1 MEKIKY
7 GSWTDWIKF
16 EDLYEYYGLI
26 NNDLK
31 TNRGSTI
38 DWNGISGKALQDNG
52 FRLRSKEY
60 GNGSFKSLPL
70 KISLNQK
77 NCLLVESDVGV
88 YCLKITSDDRNFHYV
103 GVSYSPNNAIHGRL
117 VHHFIKIA
125 GTCSFAGGR
134 YSDDSPEFKKMR
146 EYFRDIGINTSLPEF
161 FKTSVNISFIK
172 FPNNNNIL
180 SKVMKIEGMAMQAFR
195 HYFGIIPELNSRD
208 ETYNI
213 ENFPFKN

>member
-1 MEKIKY
+1 MKKVKY

-26 NNDLK
+26 NKDLK
-31 TNRGSTI
+31 SNRGSTI
-38 DWNGISGKALQDNG
+38 EWNSKSGKPLQDNG

-70 KISLNQK
+70 KTSLNKK
-77 NCLLVESDVGV
+77 NCLLEESDVGV
-88 YCLKITSDDRNFHYV
+88 YCLKVTSDDRNFHYV
-103 GVSYSPNNAIHGRL
+103 GVSYSPKNAIHGRL
-117 VHHFIKIA
+117 IHHFIKIA
-125 GTCSFAGGR
+125 GTCLHAGGR
-134 YSDDSPEFKKMR
+134 YSEDSPKFKKMR
-146 EYFRDIGINTSLPEF
+146 EYYRDIGVNTSLPEF
-161 FKTSVNISFIK
+161 FKNSVNISFIK

-180 SKVMKIEGMAMQAFR
+180 TKVMKIEGMAIQAFR

-208 ETYNI
+208 ETNNI

>member
-1 MEKIKY
+1 MQKNTF
-7 GSWTDWIKF
+7 GLWTDWIKF
-16 EDLYEYYGLI
+16 QELYEYHGLI
-26 NNDLK
+26 NEDLK
-31 TNRGSTI
+31 SNRGSKI
-38 DWNGISGKALQDNG
+38 NWNGKEGKPLQDNG
-52 FRLRSKEY
+52 FRLRSKNY
-60 GNGSFKSLPL
+60 GNGSYKSLPL
-70 KISLNQK
+70 KISEKEKKCILKEN
-77 NCLLVESDVGV
+77 DVGV
-88 YCLKITSDDRNFHYV
+88 YCFKIASEHRSFHYV

-134 YSDDSPEFKKMR
+134 YTDDSPEFKKMR

-180 SKVMKIEGMAMQAFR
+180 TKVMKIEGMAMQAFR